1 MGIRV
6 KLIAFLLLFGFVIL
20 GTLIWSNQFVLHKT
34 ILHYVD
40 QRDQQ
45 RLERVKSNFEVYLQ
59 YEPVTQMSDVSE
71 VMWLRLLRF
80 SHRVDLEQVP
90 TMIPLVIKR
99 DLRRR
104 PPPPLDEFEVRVSL
118 MDRNGQLLY
127 GPPLAKHALRLPILE
142 NGEEVAQIGYQP
154 LKELTD
160 RADIEFSQ
168 SQFKMLSLGAVL
180 ITLLALILL
189 WPLAN
194 HFLTPMRQLTQ
205 AMHRLSGGDLSE
217 RLQVK
222 RQDEFGVLQRDFNHL
237 ATTLEAAQYARNQW
251 IADISHELR
260 TPLTVLNGSLEAMID
275 GVRPMNKQNLASL
288 QQEVA
293 VLQRLIE
300 DLYQL
305 SLSDVGALQY
315 EMQPLNLSALIE
327 QSVAQF
333 LPKAQ
338 SRSLALIYQTEY
350 EQAWVFGDEN
360 RLSQLLN
367 NLLNNALDYTD
378 AMQESGQK
386 GRVKVTLNK
395 QLKKFEQPNHANQSK
410 QIPVW
415 QLVFEDTAPG
425 VAKEELSHL
434 SERFFR
440 TEKSRNRRNGGAGLG
455 LAMAQ
460 QIVKAHQ
467 GTIAFAASEL
477 GGVKV
482 MVVLPVEKQG

>member
-6 KLIAFLLLFGFVIL
+6 KLVAFLLLFGFVIL

-45 RLERVKSNFEVYLQ
+45 RLERVKNNFEVYLQ
-59 YEPVTQMSDVSE
+59 YEPIAQASDVSE
-71 VMWLRLLRF
+71 EMWLRLLRF
-80 SHRVDLEQVP
+80 SHRVDLVQVP

-104 PPPPLDEFEVRVSL
+104 PPPLDEFEVRVSL
-118 MDRNGQLLY
+118 MASSGQLLY
-127 GPPLAKHALRLPILE
+127 GPPLEKHALRLPILE
-142 NGEEVAQIGYQP
+142 NGVEVAQIGYQP

-194 HFLTPMRQLTQ
+194 HFLTPIRQLTE
-205 AMHRLSGGDLSE
+205 AMHRLSGGDLSK
-217 RLQVK
+217 RLTVK
-222 RQDEFGVLQRDFNHL
+222 RQDELGELQRDFNHL
-237 ATTLEAAQYARNQW
+237 ATTLEAAQHSRNQW

-260 TPLTVLNGSLEAMID
+260 TPLTVLNGSIEAMCD
-275 GVRPMNKQNLASL
+275 DVRPLNKQNLQAL

-293 VLQRLIE
+293 LLQRLIE

-315 EMQPLNLSALIE
+315 AMQPLNVSTLIQ

-338 SRSLALIYQTEY
+338 SKSLQLICQTESQ
-350 EQAWVFGDEN
+350 QAWVFGDEN

-367 NLLNNALDYTD
+367 NLLSNALEYTD
-378 AMQESGQK
+378 AVQQNGERGL
-386 GRVKVTLNK
+386 VKVTLT
-395 QLKKFEQPNHANQSK
+395 KKMNH
-410 QIPVW
+410 W
-415 QLVFEDTAPG
+415 QLVVEDSSPG
-425 VAKEELSHL
+425 VLQAELSQL

-440 TEKSRNRRNGGAGLG
+440 TDKSRNRRSGGAGLG
-455 LAMAQ
+455 LAMVQ

-467 GTIAFAASEL
+467 GTLNFESSEL
-477 GGVKV
+477 GGLKV
-482 MVVLPVEKQG
+482 VVSLPMESQG

>member
-6 KLIAFLLLFGFVIL
+6 KLVAFLLLFGFVIL

-45 RLERVKSNFEVYLQ
+45 RLERVKNNFEVYLQ
-59 YEPVTQMSDVSE
+59 YEPVSQVRDVSE

-80 SHRVDLEQVP
+80 SHRVDLAQVP

-104 PPPPLDEFEVRVSL
+104 PPPLDEFEVRVSL
-118 MDRNGQLLY
+118 MDRSGQLLY
-127 GPPLAKHALRLPILE
+127 GPPLEKHALRMPVLE
-142 NGEEVAQIGYQP
+142 NGQEIAQIGYQP
-154 LKELTD
+154 LQELTD

-194 HFLTPMRQLTQ
+194 HFLNPIRQLTQ
-205 AMHRLSGGDLSE
+205 AMHRLSGGDLSK
-217 RLQVK
+217 RLAVK
-222 RQDEFGVLQRDFNHL
+222 RQDEFGALQRDFNYL
-237 ATTLEAAQYARNQW
+237 ATTLEAAQHSRNQW

-260 TPLTVLNGSLEAMID
+260 TPLTVLNGSIEAMSD
-275 GVRPMNKQNLASL
+275 GVRPLNKENLQAL
-288 QQEVA
+288 QQEVSL
-293 VLQRLIE
+293 LQRLIE

-315 EMQPLNLSALIE
+315 AMLPLNLSMLIE
-327 QSVAQF
+327 QSVAHF
-333 LPKAQ
+333 LPKAHNK
-338 SRSLALIYQTEY
+338 SLQLIFQTDYQ
-350 EQAWVFGDEN
+350 QAWVFGDEN

-367 NLLNNALDYTD
+367 NLLSNALDYTD
-378 AMQESGQK
+378 AVQKNGQEGLI
-386 GRVKVTLNK
+386 KVMLEK
-395 QLKKFEQPNHANQSK
+395 QTT
-410 QIPVW
+410 VW
-415 QLVFEDTAPG
+415 QLVIEDSAPG
-425 VAKEELSHL
+425 VEADELSHL

-440 TEKSRNRRNGGAGLG
+440 TEKSRNRRSGGAGLG
-455 LAMAQ
+455 LAMVQ

-467 GTIAFAASEL
+467 GTIEFKTSEL
-477 GGVKV
+477 GGIKV
-482 MVVLPVEKQG
+482 IIGLPLESQG

>member
-6 KLIAFLLLFGFVIL
+6 KLVAFFLLFGFVIL

-59 YEPVTQMSDVSE
+59 FEPVEKVSDISE
-71 VMWLRLLRF
+71 LIWLRLLRF
-80 SHRVDLEQVP
+80 SHRVDFAQAP
-90 TMIPLVIKR
+90 TMIALVMKR

-104 PPPPLDEFEVRVSL
+104 SPPLDEFEARVSL
-118 MDRNGQLLY
+118 IDRNGQLLY
-127 GPPLAKHALRLPILE
+127 GPPLSEHALRLPIIE
-142 NGEEVAQIGYQP
+142 NGLEIAQIGYQP
-154 LKELTD
+154 LQELTD

-194 HFLTPMRQLTQ
+194 QFLNPIRQLTR
-205 AMHRLSGGDLSE
+205 AMHRLSGGDLTA
-217 RLQVK
+217 RLEVK

-237 ATTLEAAQYARNQW
+237 ATTLEAAQQSRNQW
-251 IADISHELR
+251 VADISHELR
-260 TPLTVLNGSLEAMID
+260 TPLTVLNGSIEAMTD
-275 GVRPMNKQNLASL
+275 GVRPMNQANLQVL

-293 VLQRLIE
+293 ILQRLIE

-315 EMQPLNLSALIE
+315 AMQPLNVSALMA

-333 LPKAQ
+333 APKAQ
-338 SRSLALIYQTEY
+338 IKSLQLSFQAES
-350 EQAWVFGDEN
+350 EQAWVFGDET
-360 RLSQLLN
+360 RLSQLFN
-367 NLLNNALDYTD
+367 NLLTNALDYTD
-378 AMQESGQK
+378 TLQKEGQK
-386 GRVKVTLNK
+386 GEVAVTL
-395 QLKKFEQPNHANQSK
+395 KKRFDT
-410 QIPVW
+410 W
-415 QLVFEDTAPG
+415 QCVFEDSAPG
-425 VAKEELSHL
+425 VSQEELAHL

-440 TEKSRNRRNGGAGLG
+440 TERSRNRRSGGAGLG

-467 GTIAFAASEL
+467 GTITFETSEL

-482 MVVLPVEKQG
+482 VVNLPMGAQG